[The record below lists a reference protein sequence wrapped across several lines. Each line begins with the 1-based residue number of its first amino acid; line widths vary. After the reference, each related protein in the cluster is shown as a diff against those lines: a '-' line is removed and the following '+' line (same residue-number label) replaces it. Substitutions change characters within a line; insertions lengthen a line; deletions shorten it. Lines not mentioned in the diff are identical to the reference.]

1 MEALYLLVAGILLYV
16 ISDWILDRIEIGVG
30 RRLKQR
36 SVVFFAILLVLALAS
51 FALIQHLTGPQ

>member
-36 SVVFFAILLVLALAS
+36 SVIFFAILLVLALTS
-51 FALIQHLTGPQ
+51 FSLIQFLSGIG

>member
-36 SVVFFAILLVLALAS
+36 SVIFFAILLVLAVTS
-51 FALIQHLTGPQ
+51 FSLIQFFIGAG